1 MHLYTVT
8 AVLNLILYQTS
19 SQYNS
24 RKTRTIRSRLL
35 DPVDVYY
42 SAACHC
48 VGLSVCPGCSKN
60 EACDLLR
67 LYCSNAQFRG
77 GGGQVH
83 RLYQALWIFFFVLL
97 IRPHRPIKHIKQ
109 EARLSQRG
117 CIMLRVIDYFTISLK
132 VIRRSF
138 ENCNFQ
144 RLYNL

>member
-1 MHLYTVT
+1 MC
-8 AVLNLILYQTS
+8 
-19 SQYNS
+19 
-24 RKTRTIRSRLL
+24 TIQQRVMLKL
-35 DPVDVYY
+35 
-42 SAACHC
+42 CLC

-77 GGGQVH
+77 GGGGQVH
-83 RLYQALWIFFFVLL
+83 RLYQALWIFFFILL

-144 RLYNL
+144 RLYNLFTNFMFYGKTISLHFRHFIYLNS